1 MTLGE
6 MRKLRSWASLSNE
19 FGADRDGDVLVDDSE
34 YGYAWGSRKQIFT
47 RGRVVK
53 IVKVAGNL
61 GAINLDQNQYMAVYE
76 SFFIPQEV
84 I

>member
-53 IVKVAGNL
+53 IVKVVGNL

-76 SFFIPQEV
+76 AFFIPQEV